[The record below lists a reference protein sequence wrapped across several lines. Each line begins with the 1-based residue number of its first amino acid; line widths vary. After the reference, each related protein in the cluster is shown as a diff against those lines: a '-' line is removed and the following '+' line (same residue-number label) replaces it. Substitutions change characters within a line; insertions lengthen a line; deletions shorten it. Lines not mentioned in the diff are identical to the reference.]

1 MKKLIAWLSKGTKI
15 VKIIQQI
22 YKALV
27 IASSTVSTGE
37 TVANQTG
44 LVPENTAEKI
54 SAVKG
59 YIDLALEYLGKIMEW
74 LGISAEEREAFKR
87 SLLADA
93 PTARETP
100 EQIKAEIAKIVEG

>member
-1 MKKLIAWLSKGTKI
+1 MKKLLAWLSKGSKI
-15 VKIIQQI
+15 VKVIQQI

-37 TVANQTG
+37 TVAAETG
-44 LVPENTAEKI
+44 VVPVEKI
-54 SAVKG
+54 SSIKQ
-59 YIDLALEYLGKIMEW
+59 YLDIALEYLGKIMEW
-74 LGISAEEREAFKR
+74 LGISAEDREAFKR

-100 EQIKAEIAKIVEG
+100 EQIKEAIDKIVNG